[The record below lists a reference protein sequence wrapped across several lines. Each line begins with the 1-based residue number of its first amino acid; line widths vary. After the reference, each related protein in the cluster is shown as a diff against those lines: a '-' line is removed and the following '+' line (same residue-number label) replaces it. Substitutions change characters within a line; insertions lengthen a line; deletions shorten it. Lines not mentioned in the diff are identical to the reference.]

1 MGLPLFGGL
10 VQAGLSIKGQRDA
23 AKAQATAQARA
34 SEAERQRFLQQMTAS
49 RIDQAQERIAAAKR
63 IQAASKASRAALA
76 KSVVS
81 AGEAGVAGVSVDA
94 LEGDIQ
100 RETAEF
106 VFGTEQQLEFNDI
119 ARNFAMEDAQM
130 ATTMNQIRI
139 NQPIQQPDFASA
151 IFGGVRT
158 GLNIQSLDL

>member
-23 AKAQATAQARA
+23 AKQQARVQAQA
-34 SEAERQRFLQQMTAS
+34 SGAERQRFLQQMTAS

-63 IQAASKASRAALA
+63 IQEAQRASRAALS

-81 AGEAGVAGVSVDA
+81 AGEAGVSGVSVDA

-106 VFGTEQQLEFNDI
+106 TFGTQQQLEFNDI
-119 ARNFAMEDAQM
+119 ARNFAMKDAKM
-130 ATTMNQIRI
+130 ATTMNQLRI
-139 NQPIQQPDFASA
+139 NQPIQQPDFASS
-151 IFGGVRT
+151 IFGAVQT
-158 GLNIQSLDL
+158 GLNLKSLDL